1 MHLTLYSS
9 SRSPSLR
16 SSSPVS
22 TGSNAYGGNDHAAIV
37 GLGSV
42 NSLHC
47 ICIKTS
53 ADSADI
59 LKSFLQLR
67 FLPDNSMTEQSDST
81 ETHSNSDEPAISHS
95 TPVDQSEALLK
106 GQGVAEA
113 ALQDGE
119 SVWVF
124 YVGFCFFWLW
134 NMKSRKERNR
144 TFKPESSLIQN
155 SSLFNFFYSW
165 NPAAA
170 HITRFRRGLLEPRFR
185 WYTHQWDG
193 RWKQLIHR
201 EAATG
206 VSGDGPQ
213 LLHRWMGGGA
223 RRAAACKS
231 TQTSGCEE
239 R

>member
-67 FLPDNSMTEQSDST
+67 CLPDNSMTEQSDST

-119 SVWVF
+119 SVRVF
-124 YVGFCFFWLW
+124 YVGFCFF
-134 NMKSRKERNR
+134 
-144 TFKPESSLIQN
+144 
-155 SSLFNFFYSW
+155 
-165 NPAAA
+165 
-170 HITRFRRGLLEPRFR
+170 
-185 WYTHQWDG
+185 
-193 RWKQLIHR
+193 
-201 EAATG
+201 
-206 VSGDGPQ
+206 
-213 LLHRWMGGGA
+213 
-223 RRAAACKS
+223 
-231 TQTSGCEE
+231 
-239 R
+239 